1 MSHSVAIS
9 TLLSRTKPLV
19 AALSVAMLMC
29 SSVYA
34 ATLGHSR
41 IVSEPGQPLHIDVPV
56 NQLGTDDYQSLRV
69 NPAPAAAWAQA
80 GLTPPV
86 DLSSLRVRLVNGPS
100 PQSRIAQISSSQPF
114 DRAVADLLLEVHT
127 SSGQQQYQVSI
138 LAPVRRDMD
147 TAAPGRSAG
156 AGAGA
161 HQGSRRISRQSI
173 HVRRG
178 DTLFAIARHHAV
190 PGVTVYQMMVA
201 LQRANPQAFI
211 HGNMNLVKAGATL
224 RVPDA
229 QALTAVSDREARRIF
244 QEQALEFASYRQG
257 LAAGKVPA
265 VQPRAANKGTVSQ
278 SSEPVPPASNAAP
291 RDQLKLSSGASS
303 AGDAKADNRVATS
316 KGIAES
322 KNRVSQLEENVKHL
336 NQALQGQGEA
346 AKDAV
351 VDGAKGLGQTIAGA
365 AGVIAGAGDS
375 AGQEAGGSPNGSQAS
390 AGQEGSAK
398 AGADSAR
405 LPGSSSAAAQGE
417 ASGAASNSSSA
428 APGGN
433 SSSSS
438 STAPGGNS
446 SSSSDKASDT
456 HAGQAGAT
464 GAGGAGTANS
474 GLSAN
479 SAHKPGLAAEAGN
492 AADHAANPAK
502 QASNKAE
509 QSVSWFQEHLLGVI
523 TALLAF
529 VVLVIAWLLRRANVA
544 RDDDSDD
551 HPSAITEAMVKE
563 KLDKINLDLSQPPS
577 DEPAARKN

>member
-1 MSHSVAIS
+1 MTMSRSVAIS
-9 TLLSRTKPLV
+9 ALLSRTKPLV
-19 AALSVAMLMC
+19 TALSVAMLMC

-41 IVSEPGQPLHIDVPV
+41 IVSGPGQPLRIDVPV

-114 DRAVADLLLEVHT
+114 DQAVADLLLEVHT

-138 LAPVRRDMD
+138 LAPVRRDMN
-147 TAAPGRSAG
+147 TAQGRSAG
-156 AGAGA
+156 AGV
-161 HQGSRRISRQSI
+161 HQGARRISRQSI

-224 RVPDA
+224 GVPDA
-229 QALTAVSDREARRIF
+229 RALTAVSDREARRIF
-244 QEQALEFASYRQG
+244 QEQALDFASYRQG
-257 LAAGKVPA
+257 LAAGKAPA

-278 SSEPVPPASNAAP
+278 ASETVPPANKAAP
-291 RDQLKLSSGASS
+291 RDQLKLSSGGSS
-303 AGDAKADNRVATS
+303 AADAKADNRLAAS

-322 KNRVSQLEENVKHL
+322 QSRVSQLEENVKHL

-365 AGVIAGAGDS
+365 AGAIAGAGDS
-375 AGQEAGGSPNGSQAS
+375 AGRGADGSSNGAQAP

-398 AGADSAR
+398 SAADSAQS
-405 LPGSSSAAAQGE
+405 PGSPSAAVQAE
-417 ASGAASNSSSA
+417 ASGAASHSSPA
-428 APGGN
+428 APGGQ
-433 SSSSS
+433 S
-438 STAPGGNS
+438 P
-446 SSSSDKASDT
+446 SSSDKASDT
-456 HAGQAGAT
+456 HAGQAAAAGAD
-464 GAGGAGTANS
+464 AGNR
-474 GLSAN
+474 GLSGN
-479 SAHKPGLAAEAGN
+479 STNKPGLAGEAGN
-492 AADHAANPAK
+492 TADHAANPAK

-529 VVLVIAWLLRRANVA
+529 VVLIIAWLLRRANVA

-577 DEPAARKN
+577 DEPNKS